1 MYGLV
6 SRTTGVCGCPM
17 CLSLSQYYAA
27 SIIITLQYNLK
38 SGIVTFPE
46 DLFFLFF
53 SNVLPIIF
61 FYFWIKFNNN
71 SIISKFL
78 CKEMCW
84 GFYRVSLNL
93 QITFMAIFKY

>member
-46 DLFFLFF
+46 DLFFYFSVMFYLSFF
-53 SNVLPIIF
+53 S
-61 FYFWIKFNNN
+61 
-71 SIISKFL
+71 IS
-78 CKEMCW
+78 
-84 GFYRVSLNL
+84 GLNL
-93 QITFMAIFKY
+93 IIIVLFLNFSVKKCVGVSIGFH